1 MKQLSQVPYCRS
13 GTGGSCHRYGRFVV
27 NDTDNIFNSNS
38 FTILYV
44 IIPVVITGEEK
55 PAKSAAEPR
64 RGATQESEHYE
75 SLKAPAAAGTTA
87 SAAAVTAAP
96 VAYLLVRAIYLY
108 KLLD

>member
-1 MKQLSQVPYCRS
+1 M
-13 GTGGSCHRYGRFVV
+13 
-27 NDTDNIFNSNS
+27 
-38 FTILYV
+38 YV
-44 IIPVVITGEEK
+44 IIPVFITGEEK

-108 KLLD
+108 RLLD